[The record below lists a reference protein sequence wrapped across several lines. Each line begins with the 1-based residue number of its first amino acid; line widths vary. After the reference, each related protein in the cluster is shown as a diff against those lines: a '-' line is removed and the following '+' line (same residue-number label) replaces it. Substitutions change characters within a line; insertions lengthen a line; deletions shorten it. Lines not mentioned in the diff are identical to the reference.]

1 MTTALLILWI
11 AGMPLAW
18 GLVIRHFGDN
28 RAAAIIALGWPV
40 FLFGA
45 LMAGVLGAFNE
56 APDEEE
62 F

>member
-11 AGMPLAW
+11 AGLPLTW
-18 GLVIRHFGDN
+18 GLLIRNSQNHW
-28 RAAAIIALGWPV
+28 ATALIAITWPV
-40 FLFGA
+40 FFLGSVV
-45 LMAGVLGAFNE
+45 AGLLGAFTE